1 MSLQSIWWSYTGF
14 DKCPLVGRYRDN
26 KAIRD
31 GRPRPPRHQV
41 GWDIPLH
48 FDTNPESLRP
58 FVPEIWPNNVFNLSA
73 TYDLDL
79 WPKILKIFVSHGVPI
94 RNMYAKFHSDRL
106 RNGWDITLWN
116 FAKTRTNKHT
126 NTQTHKQ
133 TNTQTDMGITIP
145 RPPPMGGEVTTCI
158 LNTDVWLLVKIN
170 HLIQHIVP
178 QITTLASIVVIVI
191 NVRFQCM
198 AHSWTILTI
207 YRITQCLKFSG
218 TYLHCRKLLDATND
232 PGMHVMWIYPHD
244 NMKRSHALLTPIN
257 SIL

>member
-1 MSLQSIWWSYTGF
+1 MVTPWN
-14 DKCPLVGRYRDN
+14 N

-94 RNMYAKFHSDRL
+94 RNMYAKFHNDRL

-116 FAKTRTNKHT
+116 FAKTRTN
-126 NTQTHKQ
+126 TQTH
-133 TNTQTDMGITIP
+133 TQTDMGITIP
-145 RPPPMGGEVTTCI
+145 RPPPMGGEVIQYLALPLWARGNNEIVMYTYCCNFNTRPPIWYIPNFLNFTTKSSNICQV
-158 LNTDVWLLVKIN
+158 DKCKPKCQQEVWWPAK
-170 HLIQHIVP
+170 HTSERP
-178 QITTLASIVVIVI
+178 A
-191 NVRFQCM
+191 
-198 AHSWTILTI
+198 
-207 YRITQCLKFSG
+207 
-218 TYLHCRKLLDATND
+218 
-232 PGMHVMWIYPHD
+232 
-244 NMKRSHALLTPIN
+244 
-257 SIL
+257 

>member
-1 MSLQSIWWSYTGF
+1 MFSLESHVAWQASASTH
-14 DKCPLVGRYRDN
+14 KSN

-41 GWDIPLH
+41 GLDIPLH

-94 RNMYAKFHSDRL
+94 RNMYAKFHNDRL

-126 NTQTHKQ
+126 NTHTNKQTH
-133 TNTQTDMGITIP
+133 TQTDMGITIP
-145 RPPPMGGEVTTCI
+145 RPPPMGGEVIKSNVFIGIHDLHHSNQRT
-158 LNTDVWLLVKIN
+158 
-170 HLIQHIVP
+170 HLH
-178 QITTLASIVVIVI
+178 
-191 NVRFQCM
+191 N
-198 AHSWTILTI
+198 I
-207 YRITQCLKFSG
+207 YR
-218 TYLHCRKLLDATND
+218 
-232 PGMHVMWIYPHD
+232 
-244 NMKRSHALLTPIN
+244 
-257 SIL
+257 